1 MEDNDIVKTTITF
14 NPKLPEEA
22 IVLQHLYEKGKF
34 STNIKNQLIKSF
46 CGKQE
51 KQMFINMSEEELI
64 GNLGLLLYCIDKKGL
79 DISKMVMGYCN
90 INAALLKTEQEEE
103 VESYNI
109 VQDNEQD
116 DIEQDIED
124 VENCGID
131 LCWLKTK

>member
-1 MEDNDIVKTTITF
+1 M
-14 NPKLPEEA
+14 
-22 IVLQHLYEKGKF
+22 
-34 STNIKNQLIKSF
+34 
-46 CGKQE
+46 
-51 KQMFINMSEEELI
+51 NMSEEELI

-131 LCWLKTK
+131 LC

>member
-1 MEDNDIVKTTITF
+1 
-14 NPKLPEEA
+14 
-22 IVLQHLYEKGKF
+22 
-34 STNIKNQLIKSF
+34 
-46 CGKQE
+46 
-51 KQMFINMSEEELI
+51 
-64 GNLGLLLYCIDKKGL
+64 
-79 DISKMVMGYCN
+79 MVMGYCN

-131 LCWLKTK
+131 LC

>member
-1 MEDNDIVKTTITF
+1 
-14 NPKLPEEA
+14 
-22 IVLQHLYEKGKF
+22 
-34 STNIKNQLIKSF
+34 
-46 CGKQE
+46 
-51 KQMFINMSEEELI
+51 MFMNMSEEELI

-131 LCWLKTK
+131 LC